1 MLLQTLAGLDGWV
14 VNPFHA
20 SYAAEAA
27 LRFSGVLSHCI
38 QSLYRTDILIRQ
50 IFLYDN
56 NEVRVPQEMW
66 LNVTSGPLNGIGFGY
81 LWIREQLR

>member
-1 MLLQTLAGLDGWV
+1 MLLQTFAGLDGWV

-20 SYAAEAA
+20 GYAAKAA
-27 LRFSGVLSHCI
+27 LDLCGALSHCI

-56 NEVRVPQEMW
+56 NEVRIPQEMW

-81 LWIREQLR
+81 LWSRWQLR